1 MDYDQVFIF
10 TGPTLS
16 PKEAKSHLDAV
27 YLPPVK
33 LGDIYRIVELFKP
46 IAIGIIDGYF
56 NQVPA
61 VWHKEILWAISRG
74 IQVFGA
80 ASMGALRAAELDTL
94 GMIGCGEIY
103 RAKVSFPKSSS
114 VSSSSA
120 SNGEVKK

>member
-1 MDYDQVFIF
+1 MDYDRVFIF

-46 IAIGIIDGYF
+46 ITIGIIDGYF

-74 IQVFGA
+74 VQVFGA
-80 ASMGALRAAELDTL
+80 ASMGALRAADS
-94 GMIGCGEIY
+94 GIGGAQPTSAIRPGAGSGR
-103 RAKVSFPKSSS
+103 RARVPRQ
-114 VSSSSA
+114 
-120 SNGEVKK
+120 